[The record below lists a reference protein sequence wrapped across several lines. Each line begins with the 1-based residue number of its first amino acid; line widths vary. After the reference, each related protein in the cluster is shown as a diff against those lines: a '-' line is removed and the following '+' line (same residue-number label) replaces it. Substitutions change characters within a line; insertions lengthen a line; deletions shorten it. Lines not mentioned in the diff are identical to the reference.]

1 MNSPVHASCDAE
13 LSIAL
18 GPAILH
24 GFFDIQVTAFIA
36 EEVSWVRGNDVLRRA
51 YNHDAILPSECDA
64 FVASC
69 LPVPLA
75 AFLSVHLASKG
86 NLDLANGVVD
96 LLRGCDAEANRLAG
110 INVLWDLRN
119 ITLFLPLTGS
129 LTGSLTD

>member
-1 MNSPVHASCDAE
+1 MKRKSQRPGLASLSRSSIE
-13 LSIAL
+13 LGSSSQSHL
-18 GPAILH
+18 D
-24 GFFDIQVTAFIA
+24 FSIQVTAFIA

-110 INVLWDLRN
+110 A
-119 ITLFLPLTGS
+119 FGS
-129 LTGSLTD
+129 LADSLSN